1 MKLLLDTSAWIA
13 FFRSNDA
20 SSNIVSE
27 ALTTRECLTCGPVLL
42 ELRRGLRAHEQQRVL
57 GALSNLQYVGSN
69 RRNYELAGT
78 ILADLR
84 SRGKTI
90 SSMDGLIAAI
100 AISSDVPLLTFDQ
113 DFHLISELQSMNE
126 L

>member
-13 FFRSNDA
+13 FFRSDDA
-20 SSNIVSE
+20 SSAVVAE
-27 ALTTRECLTCGPVLL
+27 ALTTRECFTCGPVLL
-42 ELRRGLRAHEQQRVL
+42 ELRRGLRAHEQPRVL
-57 GALSNLQYVGSN
+57 GALSLLQYLESE
-69 RRNYELAGT
+69 RSSYELAGT

-100 AISSDVPLLTFDQ
+100 AIEADIPLLTFDH
-113 DFHLISELQSMNE
+113 DFGLISNLEAIDAL
-126 L
+126 